1 MNPALKGQAFIFPMD
16 LTKYLSILKL
26 DLEKPKGKSMLEAI
40 TGKVF
45 ATIATLSVFL
55 FSSYTG
61 NDPAFRNLN
70 SRAGENYLQLRTTLV
85 SAFENDFPDVFKS
98 GSTIPV
104 NFQLTIRNRN
114 RILLNRNFQNSVRYD
129 VANAVYEIRTGGM
142 NRKIQTSSYAAMLSE
157 VSGFECSVPYQ
168 SDWGTVTVSLE
179 AALPSVRFEQLRKS
193 VDLMVL
199 WKYQK
204 PKVSATLNLK
214 KVS

>member
-1 MNPALKGQAFIFPMD
+1 M
-16 LTKYLSILKL
+16 TKYSYM
-26 DLEKPKGKSMLEAI
+26 PKVDSVQPRGYRMFEAI
-40 TGKVF
+40 TGKVL